1 MTELNLITSFQVL
14 WYIINNFNNDSIY
27 ENNLLT
33 LRFHLQ
39 DFNQVFPLTVKL
51 RMVQLA
57 KQLQLKYKDLI
68 AKFPLRLSRMEQRM
82 IQRRPLNYNT
92 TDSSIPVPR
101 ALTHVGYI
109 SLA

>member
-14 WYIINNFNNDSIY
+14 WYITNNFNNDSIY
-27 ENNLLT
+27 ENNLIT

-57 KQLQLKYKDLI
+57 KQLQLKYKDLF
-68 AKFPLRLSRMEQRM
+68 AKFSLRLSRMEQRM
-82 IQRRPLNYNT
+82 IQRRPLKYNCIYINYH
-92 TDSSIPVPR
+92 R
-101 ALTHVGYI
+101 
-109 SLA
+109 

>member
-1 MTELNLITSFQVL
+1 LTELNLITSFQVL

-27 ENNLLT
+27 EKNLLT

-82 IQRRPLNYNT
+82 IQRRPLNYNC
-92 TDSSIPVPR
+92 I
-101 ALTHVGYI
+101 YI
-109 SLA
+109 NYHR

>member
-33 LRFHLQ
+33 LRFHHQ

-51 RMVQLA
+51 QMVQLA

-82 IQRRPLNYNT
+82 IQRRPLNYNC
-92 TDSSIPVPR
+92 I
-101 ALTHVGYI
+101 YI
-109 SLA
+109 NYHR